1 MKIRGGCPFIL
12 QGPQP
17 EVEALHRLDR
27 VWRLDVDIIAKTIG
41 LRKGVSKG
49 VGKVYNP
56 VSQIGKASCRGG
68 ESRFEER
75 RTGNESG
82 GKSEGRRNDP

>member
-1 MKIRGGCPFIL
+1 MKIRGGCPFVL

-49 VGKVYNP
+49 A
-56 VSQIGKASCRGG
+56 Q
-68 ESRFEER
+68 
-75 RTGNESG
+75 
-82 GKSEGRRNDP
+82 